1 MDGSAPARILLV
13 DDDAALGKSLARVLT
28 RGGFEVTH
36 ELDSGDALRRIETE
50 PWDMLITDIE
60 LPGMTGLELLD
71 RVRQRLPDLPV
82 AVLTGNPTVDYAVSA
97 LRNSA
102 AEVLQKPI
110 IAADLLAKATELL
123 AAARAARTAGP
134 ATRWRS

>member
-13 DDDAALGKSLARVLT
+13 DDDAALGRHLARVLT
-28 RGGFEVTH
+28 RGGFEVIH
-36 ELDSGDALRRIETE
+36 ALDSGGALHRIATE
-50 PWDMLITDIE
+50 SWDLLITDIE

-102 AEVLQKPI
+102 GEFLQKPI
-110 IAADLLAKATELL
+110 VAADLLAKATELL
-123 AAARAARTAGP
+123 AAARGAARP
-134 ATRWRS
+134 